1 MADLQYPIG
10 RFVEDPDVT
19 EEKRGRWIGEI
30 AAAPDLFRKAVA
42 GLTPAQL
49 DTPYRPEG
57 WTVRQVVHHMADSH
71 LHVGMRFRLALTERE
86 PAITAY
92 SNAAWA
98 ELADA
103 KTAPV
108 EVSIALLD
116 ALHQRWVFL
125 LRSMAPADFARTFK
139 RPDGTVVSLDRA
151 LQTYA
156 WHGRHH
162 AAHITSLRERMGWK

>member
-19 EEKRGRWIGEI
+19 EEKRRRWIGEI
-30 AAAPDLFRKAVA
+30 AAASDLFRKAVA

-71 LHVGMRFRLALTERE
+71 AHVYMRFRMALTESE
-86 PAITAY
+86 PAIPAY
-92 SNAAWA
+92 KNAAWA

-108 EVSIALLD
+108 EISITLLD
-116 ALHQRWVFL
+116 AIHQRLVLL
-125 LRSMAPADFARTFK
+125 LRATAPADFARTFK
-139 RPDGTVVSLDRA
+139 RPDGSTMSLDKA
-151 LQTYA
+151 LQMYN
-156 WHGRHH
+156 WHARHH